1 MRSEIEFDADGLVAR
16 VARAS
21 VEILRR
27 MGAYVRTVAR
37 RKVRPGERPSPAGTP
52 PHSRTGALK
61 RGILFGVERRQ
72 ASVVIGP
79 SERFVGTSMAAHEF
93 GGAYKRE
100 RYPKRPLMGPALK
113 ESTPRLARM
122 FHGTAGSKAT
132 TEMSNVTDVTLN
144 LETGEADITTR
155 AAEGWRITAATL
167 KEASVE
173 FEMIWDTA
181 DSGFTAIQQAYFNN
195 SALSLF
201 VSDGDGNG
209 LDADFVVTSFSRS
222 EPLEEALK
230 VSVTCKPTLVS
241 RAPAWVGGGH

>member
-1 MRSEIEFDADGLVAR
+1 M
-16 VARAS
+16 
-21 VEILRR
+21 
-27 MGAYVRTVAR
+27 
-37 RKVRPGERPSPAGTP
+37 
-52 PHSRTGALK
+52 
-61 RGILFGVERRQ
+61 
-72 ASVVIGP
+72 
-79 SERFVGTSMAAHEF
+79 
-93 GGAYKRE
+93 AYKLGLDA
-100 RYPKRPLMGPALK
+100 KI
-113 ESTPRLARM
+113 
-122 FHGTAGSKAT
+122 FHGTAGQQAS
-132 TEMSNVTDVTLN
+132 TEMTNVTDVTLN

-173 FEMIWDTA
+173 FEMIWDTE
-181 DSGFTAIQQAYFNN
+181 DSGFNAIQQAYFAN

-241 RAPAWVGGGH
+241 RAPSWVSGRGA

>member
-1 MRSEIEFDADGLVAR
+1 M
-16 VARAS
+16 
-21 VEILRR
+21 
-27 MGAYVRTVAR
+27 
-37 RKVRPGERPSPAGTP
+37 
-52 PHSRTGALK
+52 
-61 RGILFGVERRQ
+61 
-72 ASVVIGP
+72 
-79 SERFVGTSMAAHEF
+79 
-93 GGAYKRE
+93 AYKLGLDA
-100 RYPKRPLMGPALK
+100 KI
-113 ESTPRLARM
+113 
-122 FHGTAGSKAT
+122 FHGAAGSKAT
-132 TEMSNVTDVTLN
+132 SEMSNVTDVTLN

-230 VSVTCKPTLVS
+230 VSAEGSDAFAEKDPLHGREGERLFLRRRRLVL
-241 RAPAWVGGGH
+241 